1 MRCVCVCVSAY
12 VCVCLMKIAYVHQN
26 PQKKYSCLF
35 FDVKKDEN
43 LTKKDAM

>member
-1 MRCVCVCVSAY
+1 MRCVCER

-26 PQKKYSCLF
+26 PPKKYSCLF
-35 FDVKKDEN
+35 FDVKDEN